1 MFHAFSINI
10 RNYSPM
16 VCNIWVEYYLTEVL
30 NNFDI
35 KQKIAWNI
43 CFTISPSICFS
54 SVVVNV
60 SIAANI
66 FSLFH
71 FFLLSSFFYSEIVQ
85 IISKSIEFELFDMKF
100 ITFKIDVRDQMIQI
114 NDTAII
120 DVNGDIISTW
130 YTWGKKLEIISLLWC
145 DPV

>member
-1 MFHAFSINI
+1 M
-10 RNYSPM
+10 
-16 VCNIWVEYYLTEVL
+16 EYLLYYVPSNLLLFNCGNSVHCSKY
-30 NNFDI
+30 F
-35 KQKIAWNI
+35 
-43 CFTISPSICFS
+43 FT
-54 SVVVNV
+54 V
-60 SIAANI
+60 
-66 FSLFH
+66 
-71 FFLLSSFFYSEIVQ
+71 SSFFYSEIVQ

-130 YTWGKKLEIISLLWC
+130 YTWEKKLETISLLWC

>member
-1 MFHAFSINI
+1 
-10 RNYSPM
+10 M
-16 VCNIWVEYYLTEVL
+16 VNL
-30 NNFDI
+30 
-35 KQKIAWNI
+35 
-43 CFTISPSICFS
+43 
-54 SVVVNV
+54 

-100 ITFKIDVRDQMIQI
+100 ITFKIDVRDQMVHI

-120 DVNGDIISTW
+120 DVNGDIIST
-130 YTWGKKLEIISLLWC
+130 
-145 DPV
+145 